1 MAALRISR
9 NADGTWTVRVGR
21 AVEHVDGRTKTKPE
35 LFDAL
40 LWAARSKGASITTV
54 GLTEILYQAT
64 PQEER

>member
-21 AVEHVDGRTKTKPE
+21 AVEHVDGRDKGKGE

-40 LWAARSKGASITTV
+40 LWAARSKGASITEI
-54 GLTEILYQAT
+54 GLTEII
-64 PQEER
+64 QEER

>member
-21 AVEHVDGRTKTKPE
+21 AVEHVDGRDKTKPE

-40 LWAARSKGASITTV
+40 LWAARSKGASIPDV
-54 GLTEILYQAT
+54 ALAEIIHGAQRDA
-64 PQEER
+64 